1 MFLRFS
7 AFVMIVV
14 SVSMLACADELRQ
27 VISREHP
34 AIQGTGSGLAV
45 GRDGSVY
52 VYGGKDG
59 TDYALR
65 LAHDGSRKF
74 GMPTTYATTG
84 VAAGIDGI
92 VATSNAHFA
101 KSVSVYDR
109 SGRELGKVGGFTG
122 NDTVGW
128 DGPGAIE
135 AGTSGDFFALD
146 QHVGRIVRINSS
158 GQIVRSYPIQ
168 AEGEKTSARL
178 WSYGFRVSEKDEQF
192 YFIVGNELLCRGFDG
207 VRRWSLPS
215 RVSGDPWGGYSG
227 GFDVDAT
234 GRLYLNDGVDAKVRI
249 FDAKGQPAGEVTLDM
264 GDRAASPQGRISHLR
279 VLGDDFIVR
288 QKSDTEIF
296 QVYDRSSGAFRRVV
310 NIEHERFTVEYPS
323 PVWIAGKTM
332 PFAIRFDAAGRATQ
346 PRLMAWLRPLGTV
359 KFAPLPVHDGNVVVP
374 ADRSGLF
381 QLRVGSGL
389 DGSNSE
395 YQVQSVIE
403 IRPENTIGSLSIFTP
418 LNRRSFRCGEAI
430 PFSVLC
436 RAKDQ
441 ALPSAVEVR
450 LLDDTGREHAQRRIE
465 LANEPGKTASSR
477 LDPELTARLAAG
489 EYRLTTTLANWTI
502 ADQYLSLG
510 EGASDRSRVAPQLGS
525 VSRSDTATGP
535 FHRIRHGDYTL
546 AYPTT
551 TFFDAPEQIARHVAL
566 TQRVGENLLVDRLGH
581 GGSGALGELPNTLRD
596 PDLIARLTND
606 PIAVAP
612 AKAEFENRIL
622 QTVAAYGAAGIEQQ
636 AILLYMDAGLP
647 IGTGFDKRSPD
658 ELAREVQNVTRRL
671 ADYPAFRGWSW
682 AANWWIEAR
691 GAALATSPGEKIAYE
706 AAYKAAQESGRWDS
720 VLEKVSDRWINHAID
735 AERRLRTAMTS
746 STEPSKTLVSAM
758 TAPYRQPG
766 IIPPLT
772 FANANEVDLHFQAEQ
787 IQWPMISAHNVDFYK
802 RPGRPA
808 WGHPELWNDDGTG
821 GQILSAALQMVMRG
835 ANGIGQ
841 SGSTKGFSSPDSD
854 PRSTGPGATSV
865 HRRMNEWLAKH
876 GSWLASFEASDPIV
890 IPVSTRMMRME
901 LGWQGVGGFYFT
913 RLFEAYNA
921 CFRAHRPASFV
932 FAEDC
937 QPESFTKFKAVLLVS
952 QTVELDP
959 PLRSALERAAAAG
972 VPIFTDKTSRAELV
986 RDFSPR
992 PIDIEFTRVEHEHHA
1007 LNDDSAFWRY
1017 REHILGHA
1025 AALDAAFGKTVPSV
1039 AECEHRE
1046 VLLTERRLGD
1056 VSVLWAVNDA
1066 AVPLEP
1072 AHLWRVSLAAG
1083 SRMPVV
1089 TPLNWPAAKGRD
1101 VYELFSGQ
1109 RIDADGELPVDLRH
1123 APARIFVAV
1132 PRGSRTPILDAERRV
1147 TSEPFA
1153 ARLRDVAVSRDNG
1166 TALVTAAGWDRNAFV
1181 VDLKDGSVRRQ
1192 EKIGHHFAYAPTRT
1206 LTGFAVQGYDLNSAE
1221 GFHLHLLDDAGRASR
1236 RFALYGLP
1244 KRGTNWA
1251 VARQWQEPINSFAVS
1266 PDGTWVA
1273 SAGDLGLAVWSAD
1286 GKRLWSDDWWRNS
1299 RQRRRLLAVDRRTL
1313 LEFDGFT
1320 ATARDAQT
1328 GKAQWSHKLGET
1340 GVLTA
1345 ATASADGRV
1354 VALRS
1359 TANGGR
1365 VFILRDGQPTASLAT
1380 PADGMT
1386 LSADGRYVAVTWQ
1399 HELRLFD
1406 TTGGLL
1412 WSVEA
1417 DDVLRSP
1424 RFSPNGQR
1432 VAVGSELGTLL
1443 VFDTD
1448 GRRVL
1453 ERDLGALPVVDWL
1466 DDGGLLVA
1474 TWLGQLTRLKPD
1486 FEPLWSTTLQSDA
1499 VIGSQDLLAADATPT
1514 SRVED
1519 WGNAARETAP
1529 LTPNLLTETQA
1540 LIEARCEPTTHGDP
1554 RQWQHKI
1561 ELLRDG
1567 DPAAPKTPWLEWTDI
1582 SYLDSGWRSKLVVEV
1597 DTFRS
1602 QVRLR
1607 GVTIV
1612 EDAAHPESWTR
1623 DMRLQW
1629 WDSSA
1634 ANWRD
1639 GPYLLANLARANRES
1654 STVAHT
1660 HWFDAPLEAAKFRF
1674 VSTGG
1679 ASWPVGNLRWGE
1691 LVFHG
1696 EVLGPSHPDAVANR
1710 PIAVLFDERED
1721 DLKHLLAYGDYP
1733 FAFRYDDAHSGGKSL
1748 ALTRAGS
1755 TTPNW
1760 RPPFGHVLPNWDFE
1774 IVEHPEKPGQYRWLE
1789 FSWKAASQET
1799 RGLTLRLGP
1808 HHGGGVALIAGEATR
1823 FESVIESKQ
1832 SDTPPT
1838 AWQTVRI
1845 DLWKLHGKPF
1855 SIRSLSLGSVGGG
1868 ALFDR
1873 IVLSRSASEF
1883 K

>member
-1 MFLRFS
+1 MFLRFF
-7 AFVMIVV
+7 AFVTIVV

-59 TDYALR
+59 ADYVLR
-65 LAHDGSRKF
+65 LRSDGSQKF

-84 VAAGIDGI
+84 VAAGTNGI

-122 NDTVGW
+122 NDAVGW

-146 QHVGRIVRINSS
+146 QHVNRIVRINSS

-227 GFDVDAT
+227 GFDVDAA
-234 GRLYLNDGVDAKVRI
+234 GRLYLNDGVDAKVRF
-249 FDAKGQPAGEVTLDM
+249 FDAKGQPTGEVTLDM
-264 GDRAASPQGRISHLR
+264 GDRTPSPQRRISHLR
-279 VLGDDFIVR
+279 VLGDEFIVR

-296 QVYDRSSGAFRRVV
+296 QVYDRSSGAFHRVV

-323 PVWIAGKTM
+323 PVWIAGKAM
-332 PFAIRFDAAGRATQ
+332 PFAIRFDVSGPTLRVGNLDTERRATQ

-359 KFAPLPVHDGNVVVP
+359 KFAPLPVNDGKVVVP
-374 ADRSGLF
+374 TDRSGLF

-403 IRPENTIGSLSIFTP
+403 IRPENAIGSLSIFTP

-436 RAKDQ
+436 RLKDQ
-441 ALPSAVEVR
+441 PPPSSVVVR
-450 LLDDTGREHAQRRIE
+450 LLDDSGREHAQQRIE
-465 LANEPGKTASSR
+465 LANEPGKTVSSR
-477 LDPELTARLAAG
+477 LDPGLTARMKAG
-489 EYRLTTTLANWTI
+489 EYRLTVTLAGWTI

-510 EGASDRSRVAPQLGS
+510 EGGGKSAQPPSA
-525 VSRSDTATGP
+525 

-551 TFFDAPEQIARHVAL
+551 SFFDAPEQIARHVAS
-566 TQRVGENLLVDRLGH
+566 TQRLGENLLVDRLGH
-581 GGSGALGELPNTLRD
+581 NSGLGELASTLRD

-612 AKAEFENRIL
+612 VKAEFENRIL
-622 QTVAAYGAAGIEQQ
+622 QTIAAYGTVGIEQQ

-647 IGTGFDKRSPD
+647 LGTGFDKRSSS
-658 ELAREVQNVTRRL
+658 ELARDVQSVTSRL
-671 ADYPAFRGWSW
+671 SDYPAFRGWSW

-691 GAALATSPGEKIAYE
+691 GAGLATSPGEKIAYE
-706 AAYKAAQESGRWDS
+706 AAYKAAQESGRWDA
-720 VLEKVSDRWINHAID
+720 VLEKVSDRWIDHAVD

-746 STEPSKTLVSAM
+746 STEPSRTLVSAM

-766 IIPPLT
+766 IIPSLT
-772 FANANEVDLHFQAEQ
+772 FANASEVDLHFQAEQ

-821 GQILSAALQMVMRG
+821 GQILSASLQMVMRG

-876 GSWLASFEASDPIV
+876 GSWLASLEASDPIV

-921 CFRAHRPASFV
+921 CLRAHRPASFV

-972 VPIFTDKTSRAELV
+972 VPIFTDKNCKAELV
-986 RDFSPR
+986 KDFSPR
-992 PIDIEFTRVEHEHHA
+992 PLDIEFKRVEHDHHV

-1017 REHILGHA
+1017 REYMLSHA
-1025 AALDAAFGKTVPSV
+1025 AVLDAAWNKTVLPV

-1083 SRMPVV
+1083 SRMPIV
-1089 TPLNWPAAKGRD
+1089 TRLNWPAAKGRD
-1101 VYELFSGQ
+1101 VYELFSGR

-1132 PRGSRTPILDAERRV
+1132 PRGSRAPILDAERRA
-1147 TSEPFA
+1147 TPEPFA
-1153 ARLRDVAVSRDNG
+1153 ARLRDVVVSRDSRA
-1166 TALVTAAGWDRNAFV
+1166 ALVTAAGWDRNAFV
-1181 VDLKDGSVRRQ
+1181 VDLKNGSVRRQ

-1206 LTGFAVQGYDLNSAE
+1206 PTGFAVQGYDLNSAE
-1221 GFHLHLLDDAGRASR
+1221 GFHLHLLDDAGRTSR

-1251 VARQWQEPINSFAVS
+1251 VARQWQEPINNFAVS

-1328 GKAQWSHKLGET
+1328 GKTQWSHKLGET

-1345 ATASADGRV
+1345 ATANADGRV

-1365 VFILRDGQPTASLAT
+1365 VFILRDGQPAASLAT

-1386 LSADGRYVAVTWQ
+1386 LSADGRYAAVTWQ

-1424 RFSPNGQR
+1424 RFSPDGQR
-1432 VAVGSELGTLL
+1432 IAVGSELGTLL
-1443 VFDTD
+1443 VFDTE
-1448 GRRVL
+1448 GRRML
-1453 ERDLGALPVVDWL
+1453 ERDLGALPVTDWL

-1499 VIGSQDLLAADATPT
+1499 VISSQDLLATDATPT

-1519 WGNAARETAP
+1519 WGNAAREPAP

-1540 LIEARCEPTTHGDP
+1540 LIEARCEPMTHGDP
-1554 RQWQHKI
+1554 RQWQHKV

-1602 QVRLR
+1602 QIRLR

-1612 EDAAHPESWTR
+1612 EDAEHPESWTR

-1629 WDSSA
+1629 WDSSSA
-1634 ANWRD
+1634 TWRD
-1639 GPYLLANLARANRES
+1639 GPYLLANLTRANRES
-1654 STVAHT
+1654 STVTHT

-1774 IVEHPEKPGQYRWLE
+1774 IVEQPEKPGQYRWLE
-1789 FSWKAASQET
+1789 FAWKAASKET

-1823 FESVIESKQ
+1823 FESVVESKQ

-1838 AWQTVRI
+1838 VWQTVRV

-1873 IVLSRSASEF
+1873 IVLSRSATEF